1 MRYWLHDLAT
11 ELAAACQDQTLPEL
25 GLDRVWIT
33 QEGRAKLLDF
43 AAPGLAAFV
52 TPQIE
57 SAQPGLAEPSKTPD
71 SSSVCAPPPPQP
83 SVGQFLDAVAAV
95 AVESV
100 GNAPIHPSAQ
110 ATVPLPLHAK
120 EFLGRLPQLV
130 EAQTIVSTLTPL
142 LKRVASVS
150 VARRAALVTGC
161 ILFPLCVTLAM
172 LFGMSAMQ
180 QWAQAQPRL
189 MELSQL
195 LQIRRF
201 QTRTPFVQPASG
213 TDDRLWAIFLTHHY
227 REAITNKAS
236 WDSTLSHM
244 LIQGESRQFAQ
255 QSVARYPAPSPEEI
269 AEADAA
275 LKRHQTY
282 SNPFDL
288 KRQPWIPLM
297 VFGSTLA
304 VYVGLPAIL
313 AALFFRGGLV
323 LLVAGVAFVDRNG
336 RRASRWRSFWRA
348 LLTWMWLLL
357 GLVPFLALKPALGV
371 MGAGLLSWLSL
382 GALATLSVVLPTRG
396 IPDRL
401 AGTWP
406 VPR

>member
-1 MRYWLHDLAT
+1 
-11 ELAAACQDQTLPEL
+11 
-25 GLDRVWIT
+25 
-33 QEGRAKLLDF
+33 
-43 AAPGLAAFV
+43 
-52 TPQIE
+52 
-57 SAQPGLAEPSKTPD
+57 
-71 SSSVCAPPPPQP
+71 
-83 SVGQFLDAVAAV
+83 
-95 AVESV
+95 
-100 GNAPIHPSAQ
+100 
-110 ATVPLPLHAK
+110 
-120 EFLGRLPQLV
+120 
-130 EAQTIVSTLTPL
+130 
-142 LKRVASVS
+142 
-150 VARRAALVTGC
+150 
-161 ILFPLCVTLAM
+161 
-172 LFGMSAMQ
+172 
-180 QWAQAQPRL
+180 
-189 MELSQL
+189 
-195 LQIRRF
+195 
-201 QTRTPFVQPASG
+201 
-213 TDDRLWAIFLTHHY
+213 
-227 REAITNKAS
+227 
-236 WDSTLSHM
+236 M